1 MAPSRNPRA
10 VSAALACVVCASLIL
25 HAQQNVGRITGV
37 VRDPSGAVVP
47 KADITATA
55 LATGV
60 VLQGHANEGGSYAFP
75 SLPTGE
81 YRLTVR
87 AAGFKTFEQ
96 GGVQI
101 VASGGLII
109 DFQLELGQ
117 STESVQVAGEAPK
130 VDTATV
136 TEGNTIFTSQINEL
150 PLIMQGG
157 ARNARGVALLDF
169 RISG

>member
-1 MAPSRNPRA
+1 MAKRQKARVLST
-10 VSAALACVVCASLIL
+10 VSACIFWASLIL

-101 VASGGLII
+101 VASG
-109 DFQLELGQ
+109 
-117 STESVQVAGEAPK
+117 
-130 VDTATV
+130 
-136 TEGNTIFTSQINEL
+136 
-150 PLIMQGG
+150 
-157 ARNARGVALLDF
+157 
-169 RISG
+169 